1 MKIRP
6 TVERL
11 KEIAATIPISYY
23 LGANI
28 PIKFQRG
35 TDSYYD
41 PNSYEIVIGMELI
54 SEILSGVEFP
64 EGTDEEEMLRDLV
77 YHELSHVILTP
88 KTLGK
93 KRTPSQFTILNIFE
107 DERIETIDAHLFMK
121 TDFKKLVHAI
131 NDAHEQ
137 DPFWKLVRLREG
149 PEEFTKRVE
158 ELIEKYS
165 ISKDSLSNII
175 TDYENEIF
183 KLYDDFM
190 KEAKMAPSSSSSES
204 QKGDGKG
211 SEGKDGESGEGSG
224 EAKTAKSIT
233 IDLGDAGEGQEPST
247 GNVKIDKD
255 TKINVKD
262 SGRKNEESK
271 RPEGSKDSTGSIE
284 MTEEAA
290 ENIKAAIAAAL
301 AERARSLFKAEGEK
315 MRRVSEIIESILEQQ
330 MAKRKRE
337 SGAISA
343 YSGVFNPRMVT
354 REDKKFFVHK
364 NRLGSNKE
372 FSKYHLNLFI
382 DVSGSFR
389 YNQTK
394 VNEMLEALERIEKKN
409 PDFSFDLVTI
419 SMREVLKPRNDRRID
434 CYGGN
439 DISDKIYDIYRRLQ
453 LTQTTNYNIVLFD
466 GDAFTDT
473 DGAKRARECR
483 SGGHFSCWSGN
494 NCVIISSEDNKRYLE
509 NNSRCKVILTPN
521 YTNVFIDKVYEA
533 LRSFNR

>member
-1 MKIRP
+1 MRIRP
-6 TVERL
+6 TFTKLE
-11 KEIAATIPISYY
+11 EIAATIPISYY

-28 PIKFQRG
+28 PIRFERG

-41 PNSYEIVIGMELI
+41 PNSYQIVIGMELI
-54 SEILSGVEFP
+54 SGMLCDVDFP
-64 EGTDEEEMLRDLV
+64 EGTDEEEILRDLV

-88 KTLGK
+88 KTLGR
-93 KRTPSQFTILNIFE
+93 KRQPSQFTILNIFE

-121 TDFKKLVHAI
+121 TDFKKLVRAI
-131 NDAHEQ
+131 NDANEQ

-149 PEEFTKRVE
+149 PEEFVKRVE

-165 ISKDSLSNII
+165 ISKDSLSEII
-175 TDYENEIF
+175 MDYENEIF

-190 KEAKMAPSSSSSES
+190 KESKIAPNASGDSK
-204 QKGDGKG
+204 QKGDGDG
-211 SEGKDGESGEGSG
+211 SEGQGGESGKDSG
-224 EAKTAKSIT
+224 EAKAAKSVT
-233 IDLGDAGEGQEPST
+233 IDLGDGGDGQQSST

-262 SGRKNEESK
+262 SGRKNEDGERKSSES
-271 RPEGSKDSTGSIE
+271 STGKVEI
-284 MTEEAA
+284 TAEAA
-290 ENIKAAIAAAL
+290 ENIKAAVAEAL
-301 AERARSLFKAEGEK
+301 AAQARALFKAEGEK
-315 MRRVSEIIESILEQQ
+315 MRRVSEIIESILDQQ
-330 MAKRKRE
+330 IAKRKRE

-394 VNEMLEALERIEKKN
+394 VNEMLGALERIERKN

-439 DISDKIYDIYRRLQ
+439 DISDKIYEIYRKLQ
-453 LTQTTNYNIVLFD
+453 FTQTTNYNIVLFD

-473 DGAKRARECR
+473 DSTKRARECR
-483 SGGHFSCWSGN
+483 PGGHFSCWSGN
-494 NCVIISSEDNKRYLE
+494 NCVIISSEDNRKFLE

>member
-1 MKIRP
+1 MKIKP
-6 TVERL
+6 TVDRL

-28 PIKFQRG
+28 PIKFERG

-41 PNSYEIVIGMELI
+41 PNSYQIVIGMELI
-54 SEILSGVEFP
+54 SEVLSGVEFP

-88 KTLGK
+88 KTLGRN
-93 KRTPSQFTILNIFE
+93 RTSNQFTILNIFE

-121 TDFKKLVHAI
+121 TDFKKLVRAI
-131 NDAHEQ
+131 NDANEQ

-149 PEEFTKRVE
+149 PEEFIKRVE
-158 ELIEKYS
+158 QLIEKYS
-165 ISKDSLSNII
+165 ISKDSLNEVM

-183 KLYDDFM
+183 KLYEDFM
-190 KEAKMAPSSSSSES
+190 KETKSTQSSSSGKS
-204 QKGDGKG
+204 QQGDGEG
-211 SEGKDGESGEGSG
+211 SEGQGGESKGSG
-224 EAKTAKSIT
+224 EAKAAKSIT
-233 IDLGDAGEGQEPST
+233 IDLGDGDEGQQSST
-247 GNVKIDKD
+247 GSVKIDKD

-262 SGRKNEESK
+262 SGRKNEEGK
-271 RPEGSKDSTGSIE
+271 RPEKSTGSIE

-290 ENIKAAIAAAL
+290 ENIKAAIAEAL
-301 AERARSLFKAEGEK
+301 AAQARALFKAEGEK
-315 MRRVSEIIESILEQQ
+315 MKRVSEIIESILDQQ
-330 MAKRKRE
+330 IAKRKRE

-394 VNEMLEALERIEKKN
+394 VNEMLEALERIERKN

-419 SMREVLKPRNDRRID
+419 SMREVLKPKNDRRID

-439 DISDKIYDIYRRLQ
+439 DISDKIYEIYRKLQ

-466 GDAFTDT
+466 GDAFTDAYG
-473 DGAKRARECR
+473 DKRARECR
-483 SGGHFSCWSGN
+483 PGGHFSCWSGN
-494 NCVIISSEDNKRYLE
+494 NCVIISSTDNKRYLE
-509 NNSRCKVILTPN
+509 NNSRCKIILTPD

>member
-1 MKIRP
+1 MKIKP

-28 PIKFQRG
+28 PIKFERG

-41 PNSYEIVIGMELI
+41 PNSYQIVIGMELI
-54 SEILSGVEFP
+54 SEILSGVDFP

-93 KRTPSQFTILNIFE
+93 RRQPSQFTILNIFE

-165 ISKDSLSNII
+165 ISKDSLSDII

-190 KEAKMAPSSSSSES
+190 KETKSTQSSSSGEK
-204 QKGDGKG
+204 QQGDGEG
-211 SEGKDGESGEGSG
+211 SEGQGGESKDSA

-233 IDLGDAGEGQEPST
+233 IDLGDAGEGREQST
-247 GNVKIDKD
+247 GSVKIDKD

-262 SGRKNEESK
+262 SGRKNEEGK
-271 RPEGSKDSTGSIE
+271 RPENGESSTGKVE

-290 ENIKAAIAAAL
+290 ENIKAAIAEAL

-315 MRRVSEIIESILEQQ
+315 MRRVSEIIESILDQQ
-330 MAKRKRE
+330 IAKRKRE

-394 VNEMLEALERIEKKN
+394 VNEMLEALERIERKN

-419 SMREVLKPRNDRRID
+419 SMREVLKPKNDRRID

-439 DISDKIYDIYRRLQ
+439 DISDKIYEIYRKLQ

-466 GDAFTDT
+466 GDAFTDAYS
-473 DGAKRARECR
+473 DKRSRECR
-483 SGGHFSCWSGN
+483 PGGHFSCWSGN
-494 NCVIISSEDNKRYLE
+494 NCVIISSEDNRRYLE